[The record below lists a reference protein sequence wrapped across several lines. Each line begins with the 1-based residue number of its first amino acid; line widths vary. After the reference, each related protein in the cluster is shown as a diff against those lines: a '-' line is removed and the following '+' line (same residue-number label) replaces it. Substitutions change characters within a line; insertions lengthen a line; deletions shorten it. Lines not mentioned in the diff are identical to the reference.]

1 MRVSRLVAAGALVA
15 VAALAIAVGLQL
27 GRSVPAPRVRIS
39 VASSYTVPG
48 ARAALPWPDAG
59 QAALYLSGFGWLGS
73 GGNQVPVPI
82 ASVTKI
88 MTALVILQAHPLALG
103 EPGPM
108 VTVGADDVDLYQTE
122 LAAGDSVVAVEAGEQ
137 LSELQLLEGLLIPSG
152 DNLAELLA
160 SWDAGSEASFV
171 VQMNALAV
179 SLGLTDTHF
188 ADSSGLD
195 PASVSSARDLVTLAR
210 RAMED
215 QVFATIVAMPSAVL
229 PVVGLVHNFNFLL
242 GQDGVVGVKTGW
254 TAAALGCLVF
264 AAMDRVEG
272 RQVMV
277 VGAVLGQPGGP
288 SAALRVAGVAVVAL
302 LQSVSAGLHAVSLP
316 LAALAQGEV
325 TARWAGP
332 VPVRAAGRIQ
342 LVALSGARLSL
353 RARLRRLRTPLRRGA
368 RVGSVTV
375 SSPAGYRLREPLVLG
390 RALAAPGLWWRLSR
404 V

>member
-1 MRVSRLVAAGALVA
+1 
-15 VAALAIAVGLQL
+15 
-27 GRSVPAPRVRIS
+27 
-39 VASSYTVPG
+39 
-48 ARAALPWPDAG
+48 
-59 QAALYLSGFGWLGS
+59 
-73 GGNQVPVPI
+73 
-82 ASVTKI
+82 
-88 MTALVILQAHPLALG
+88 
-103 EPGPM
+103 
-108 VTVGADDVDLYQTE
+108 
-122 LAAGDSVVAVEAGEQ
+122 
-137 LSELQLLEGLLIPSG
+137 
-152 DNLAELLA
+152 
-160 SWDAGSEASFV
+160 
-171 VQMNALAV
+171 
-179 SLGLTDTHF
+179 
-188 ADSSGLD
+188 
-195 PASVSSARDLVTLAR
+195 
-210 RAMED
+210 
-215 QVFATIVAMPSAVL
+215 MPSAVL
-229 PVVGLVHNFNFLL
+229 PVVGLVHNFIFLL

-353 RARLRRLRTPLRRGA
+353 RARLRRLRPPLRRGA

-390 RALAAPGLWWRLSR
+390 RALVAPGLWWRLSR
-404 V
+404 A